1 MEDRTTFRIS
11 CMYISSVPI
20 FIVETAMK
28 LHLYDY
34 DGNVI
39 HLPRTSHTIL
49 YPGHLTL
56 YSTQDISHYTLPR
69 TSHTILYPGHL
80 TLYSTQ
86 DISHYT
92 PTQDTSHYTLP
103 RTPHTIL
110 YPGHL
115 TLYSTQDISHYI
127 YSTQDISHYTLPRTP
142 HTLYTYPG
150 HLTHY
155 TLPRTSHKLAW
166 SSPEKDL
173 HTLTFSLKCGP

>member
-20 FIVETAMK
+20 FIVETAILK

-56 YSTQDISHYTLPR
+56 YSTQDTSHTIHLPRTPHTLYSTQDISHYTLPR

-80 TLYSTQ
+80 T
-86 DISHYT
+86 HYT
-92 PTQDTSHYTLP
+92 PTQDTSH
-103 RTPHTIL
+103 TIL

-115 TLYSTQDISHYI
+115 TSW
-127 YSTQDISHYTLPRTP
+127 PGP
-142 HTLYTYPG
+142 HLRRIFI
-150 HLTHY
+150 H
-155 TLPRTSHKLAW
+155 
-166 SSPEKDL
+166 
-173 HTLTFSLKCGP
+173 